1 MYPSATTYTPENNS
15 RKTLRTVRPATCSDL
30 LGIRLLN
37 MPRRE
42 SNECHGNAF
51 HRTNCSGF
59 RPSRKS
65 VPHTIVAVGSENPS
79 GRFSGLLVRR
89 GLMSEKK
96 SLDFRQT
103 FLLRP
108 SSNRSEVMGIPLK

>member
-1 MYPSATTYTPENNS
+1 HGNNS
-15 RKTLRTVRPATCSDL
+15 RKALSAGSPAARSDL

-37 MPRRE
+37 MPRRG

-51 HRTNCSGF
+51 HRTKWSGLKP
-59 RPSRKS
+59 RRKS

-79 GRFSGLLVRR
+79 AHFSGLLVRR

-96 SLDFRQT
+96 SLDFIRT

-108 SSNRSEVMGIPLK
+108 SINRSEVMGIPLK

>member
-1 MYPSATTYTPENNS
+1 MTWSHGNNS
-15 RKTLRTVRPATCSDL
+15 RKTLSTGRPAARSDL

-51 HRTNCSGF
+51 HKTNCSGF
-59 RPSRKS
+59 KPRSKS

-79 GRFSGLLVRR
+79 GHFSGLLVRR
-89 GLMSEKK
+89 GLVSEKK
-96 SLDFRQT
+96 FLGFMWNL
-103 FLLRP
+103 LLRP
-108 SSNRSEVMGIPLK
+108 SSN

>member
-1 MYPSATTYTPENNS
+1 RENNS
-15 RKTLRTVRPATCSDL
+15 RKALRIERPAARSNL
-30 LGIRLLN
+30 LGMRLLN

-51 HRTNCSGF
+51 HRMNSSALTPRCN
-59 RPSRKS
+59 S

-79 GRFSGLLVRR
+79 AHFSGLLVRR

-96 SLDFRQT
+96 SLDLIGT
-103 FLLRP
+103 FSLRP